1 VPSASSAAS
10 SSQGHAA
17 ARGLSADV
25 PRYLYKFWRGLLTE
39 WEAALLARPMD
50 VSSSAQGRADY
61 GAFAQTSEHMAPFF
75 RLCKARTVPPD
86 VAALLAEI
94 TTALLRG
101 DYLSAG
107 DAYIRLSIGKAAWTL
122 GVSQVGIHE
131 RIARER
137 IYVGKLPHVLND
149 EVQRKYVTGIKRLMT
164 FMQHTWPPADP
175 SRAVTN

>member
-1 VPSASSAAS
+1 MFMGPAV
-10 SSQGHAA
+10 
-17 ARGLSADV
+17 
-25 PRYLYKFWRGLLTE
+25 
-39 WEAALLARPMD
+39 
-50 VSSSAQGRADY
+50 VSVDLFNCAKMRVKSGRH
-61 GAFAQTSEHMAPFF
+61 S
-75 RLCKARTVPPD
+75 
-86 VAALLAEI
+86 
-94 TTALLRG
+94 TAMLRG